1 METRRHF
8 TQAARDAAAIAR
20 RERREARLAQRD
32 EDRLA
37 MFVVRADEPQNRF
50 RWEIRRFGLLNPVQE
65 SAEVYDSLTQ
75 AKQLGEQALAR
86 LQS

>member
-20 RERREARLAQRD
+20 RERRDARLAQRD

-37 MFVVRADEPQNRF
+37 MFVVRANEPQNRF
-50 RWEIRRFGLLNPVQE
+50 RWEIRRFGLLDPVQE
-65 SAEVYDSLTQ
+65 SPEVYDSPTQ
-75 AKQLGEQALAR
+75 AKAVGEQALAL